1 MNCGR
6 RAVDGGLR
14 TADRGRRTRLRQ
26 GSGGQAALAALLCVL
41 VPAVA
46 SAQVLTSVWY
56 RGMPTGVPRFVDLED
71 IRSQG
76 FTAVTWPLQSVS
88 GAEELQRMAARAGLR
103 VVVRV
108 EPVPATFTG
117 PTRGDDKVD
126 VLVER
131 TAPAEWTALLWRS
144 VAHGAR
150 VVSFDAGTA
159 EGTGFRDSS
168 GTVREWV
175 PVAAALARQLNA
187 HATLVSSLS
196 KGPAVTIEPSDADLD
211 LTLLQNARSWVI
223 IATNASTTTGRIIDT
238 TATFPPEVPAA
249 EWLNL
254 FDGNMMSML
263 YRSTGS
269 RWRVR
274 LGPGEA
280 RVFVIDKR

>member
-1 MNCGR
+1 MNCGP
-6 RAVDGGLR
+6 
-14 TADRGRRTRLRQ
+14 RTRLRQ
-26 GSGGQAALAALLCVL
+26 GFGGQAAFVALLCLL

-56 RGMPTGVPRFVDLED
+56 RGMPAGTPRFVDLED

-76 FTAVTWPLQSVS
+76 FTAVTWPLQSVA
-88 GAEELQRMAARAGLR
+88 GAEELQRMAARVGLR
-103 VVVRV
+103 VVVRL
-108 EPVPATFTG
+108 EPVPVTFTRT
-117 PTRGDDKVD
+117 TRDDNKVD

-131 TAPAEWTALLWRS
+131 TAPAEWTTLLWRS

-150 VVSFDAGTA
+150 VVSFDAGA
-159 EGTGFRDSS
+159 VEGTGFRDSS
-168 GTVREWV
+168 GTLRDWV
-175 PVAAALARQLNA
+175 PVAAAVARQLNA

-196 KGPAVTIEPSDADLD
+196 SGPAVTLDPPDPDLD

-223 IATNASTTTGRIIDT
+223 IATNASTTTGRATDT
-238 TATFPPEVPAA
+238 TATFPSEVPAA

-254 FDGNMMSML
+254 FDGSMMSML

>member
-1 MNCGR
+1 MAHR
-6 RAVDGGLR
+6 TLRAVLFAV
-14 TADRGRRTRLRQ
+14 TLFA
-26 GSGGQAALAALLCVL
+26 
-41 VPAVA
+41 PAMA

-56 RGMPTGVPRFVDLED
+56 RGMPAGVPRYVDLED
-71 IRSQG
+71 IRAQG
-76 FTAVTWPLQSVS
+76 FTAVTWPLQAVA

-103 VVVRV
+103 VVVRL
-108 EPVPATFTG
+108 EPVPATFSTS
-117 PTRGDDKVD
+117 TRNDNRVD
-126 VLVER
+126 VLVDHA
-131 TAPAEWTALLWRS
+131 APAEWTALIWRS
-144 VAHGAR
+144 VAYGAR

-168 GTVREWV
+168 GTLRDWV
-175 PVAAALARQLNA
+175 PVAAAVARQLNA

-196 KGPAVTIEPSDADLD
+196 PGPTVTLDPPDADLD
-211 LTLLQNARSWVI
+211 LTLLQNTRSWVI
-223 IATNASTTTGRIIDT
+223 IATNASTTTGRVTDT
-238 TATFPPEVPAA
+238 TATFPSDVPAA

-254 FDGNMMSML
+254 FDGSMMSML